1 MCAYLCDLKNKY
13 DVHYSVEIWT
23 IGGGNLRG
31 GFLFSYDSREIFF
44 FTMIGL
50 RFEYIISFF

>member
-44 FTMIGL
+44 L
-50 RFEYIISFF
+50 Q